1 VQESSNDPV
10 VDLEDLSID
19 AFEFGET
26 DEDDLA
32 AGHGM
37 TEFGASGCHQQ
48 YPCHCSC
55 YAA

>member
-1 VQESSNDPV
+1 VKESSNDPV